1 MVIIGPMSDE
11 KPKPVD
17 DLKQG
22 LGLLFRAAKGA
33 IDKIPTDKFEN
44 AVKES
49 AKEVGKAVETVAGQI
64 DDAFTKVTTGSQPPA
79 RDAGHPP
86 GSNPNPPEPT
96 TAEGIAQAK
105 AQQDAEEAKKKEAKP
120 APHFDDAYAPEP
132 PPKGPRVG

>member
-1 MVIIGPMSDE
+1 MSDE

-33 IDKIPTDKFEN
+33 VDKIPTDRIES
-44 AVKES
+44 AVKDG
-49 AKEVGKAVETVAGQI
+49 AKEVGKAFETVATEI
-64 DDAFTKVTTGSQPPA
+64 DNVITKATGSGSQPPA
-79 RDAGHPP
+79 HHGAP
-86 GSNPNPPEPT
+86 GSPPQPPEPT

-105 AQQDAEEAKKKEAKP
+105 AQQEAEEAKKKDAPP
-120 APHFDDAYAPEP
+120 APHFDDAYGPEP